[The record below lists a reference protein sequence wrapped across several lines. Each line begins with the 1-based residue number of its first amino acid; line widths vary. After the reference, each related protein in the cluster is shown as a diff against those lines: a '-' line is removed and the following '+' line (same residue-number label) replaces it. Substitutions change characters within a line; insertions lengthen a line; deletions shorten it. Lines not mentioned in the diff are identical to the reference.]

1 MERLQPRATVAVPV
15 SALVLAAGTA
25 DSFGVGVAVGFLS
38 DAAEGVFVATW
49 LRGWVLLVWAAIVG
63 GGYAV
68 LLARRRLSRRP
79 VSRSEAALVA
89 AALAL
94 IVVELATHALWGT
107 GSAVGG

>member
-15 SALVLAAGTA
+15 SALVLAAGA
-25 DSFGVGVAVGFLS
+25 AVSLGVCRAVGFLS
-38 DAAEGVFVATW
+38 DAAEGVFVVTW
-49 LRGWVLLVWAAIVG
+49 LLGWVLLAWAAIVG

-68 LLARRRLSRRP
+68 LLGRRWLSRRP

-89 AALAL
+89 ASLAL
-94 IVVELATHALWGT
+94 IVVVLATHPLWGT